1 MVAIP
6 KTKIPYY
13 IEPEI
18 HAGRNLIWVND
29 KAKLQAKTSRYI
41 AIIKAI
47 GVPLQM
53 HAWILLAKLLE

>member
-1 MVAIP
+1 MRNCRMVAIP

-29 KAKLQAKTSRYI
+29 KAKLQAKTSRYT

-47 GVPLQM
+47 GVPL
-53 HAWILLAKLLE
+53 